1 MKFENAV
8 IIFQQIHFGKY
19 IAPHWVQIVFIFLMI
34 NLLLKTENS
43 GIKPMK
49 YKLTLS
55 YVKMALT
62 HNRSLHMVREKPA

>member
-1 MKFENAV
+1 
-8 IIFQQIHFGKY
+8 
-19 IAPHWVQIVFIFLMI
+19 MI